1 MKREKKKKMKFC
13 LIAGRRLTVLRR
25 TTYARFTRPAQ
36 LKQFNPEISGTMGN
50 EVALNGFYWIP
61 LIRRRKRR
69 ECSFSS
75 WWRRRIGAQFDF
87 SSDNKSWFTG
97 ARWFL
102 KIIRFPFTFHEN
114 RFAIFSVLVFFFF
127 WIFPYSLRRRR
138 DFRCCRE
145 KNTSEWNYFETKQ
158 PYDFLANDWL
168 NGKMNSVVPLRRV
181 LLLLRRRKQC
191 RTSPRPTKC
200 TAGLGC
206 ARPATE
212 STCKQRYAAISFAL
226 AGDGSRAGWVC
237 VSACA

>member
-127 WIFPYSLRRRR
+127 EFFPIHFEDDEIFDVAAKKTRANETILKPNSRTTFWRMTDWMEKWIASCRYGVCCCCCVDANSAGRRRV
-138 DFRCCRE
+138 
-145 KNTSEWNYFETKQ
+145 Q
-158 PYDFLANDWL
+158 PN
-168 NGKMNSVVPLRRV
+168 
-181 LLLLRRRKQC
+181 
-191 RTSPRPTKC
+191 
-200 TAGLGC
+200 
-206 ARPATE
+206 ARPGLAAHGL
-212 STCKQRYAAISFAL
+212 QRNLRVNNVMRPSH
-226 AGDGSRAGWVC
+226 SH
-237 VSACA
+237 